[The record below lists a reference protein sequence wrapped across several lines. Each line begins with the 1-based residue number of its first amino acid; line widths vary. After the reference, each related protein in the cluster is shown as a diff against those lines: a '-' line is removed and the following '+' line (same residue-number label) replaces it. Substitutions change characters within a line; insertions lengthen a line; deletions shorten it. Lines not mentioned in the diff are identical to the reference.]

1 MPANGGGDGSSSD
14 SGSTDSGVDWSNS
27 FSGWFSGLG
36 SSIVEGLTKPLQA
49 IKDSISSA
57 VSSIINGFTNALK
70 TLFLPSETYFSDKI
84 KPIEDKFKFA
94 LEFIDLA
101 KHIVAL
107 ITNGDVASPSFTL
120 DLSAANTKYAL
131 GNSVTISFDWYAP
144 YRDTVN
150 RFLSGFI
157 WLGFIWR
164 TFKGLPGIIS
174 GSGVSDVA
182 DMTKGG
188 GSD

>member
-1 MPANGGGDGSSSD
+1 ME
-14 SGSTDSGVDWSNS
+14 
-27 FSGWFSGLG
+27 GLG
-36 SSIVEGLTKPLQA
+36 KPLQA
-49 IKDSISSA
+49 IKDGISSA
-57 VSSIINGFTNALK
+57 ASSVVSGFANALK
-70 TLFLPSETYFSDKI
+70 SLFLPSETYFSDKI

-94 LEFIDLA
+94 VEFIDLA

-107 ITNGDVASPSFTL
+107 ITNGDVAPPSFTL
-120 DLSAANTKYAL
+120 DLSSVNTKYAL
-131 GNSVTISFDWYAP
+131 GDSVTISFDWYAP

-164 TFKGLPGIIS
+164 TFKCLPDIIS

-182 DMTKGG
+182 DITKGG